1 MKYQPYT
8 VRNARPEEFEAVG
21 QLMVRVYSQLDGFPK
36 ADEQPAYY
44 RTLAKV
50 GDFTAKPLTELL
62 VAESGDLKICG
73 ALVYFGDMQFYGSGG
88 SAPREKNAA
97 GFRLLAVD
105 NAFRGAGIG
114 KLLVQACIK
123 KARESHRGQLVIHT
137 TKSMLT
143 AWKMYENMGFQRSED
158 LDFRQ
163 GDLPVFG
170 FRLLL
175 NNP

>member
-1 MKYQPYT
+1 MKHPPYT
-8 VRNARPEEFEAVG
+8 IRNARPEEFEAVG
-21 QLMVRVYSQLDGFPK
+21 QLMVQVYSQLQGFPK
-36 ADEQPAYY
+36 ANDQPAYY

-50 GDFTAKPLTELL
+50 GDFTAKPLTEIL
-62 VAESGDLKICG
+62 VAVSGDSKICG

-105 NAFRGAGIG
+105 SAFRGAGIG

-123 KARESHRGQLVIHT
+123 KAMEINRRQLIIHS

-158 LDFRQ
+158 LDFLQ

-170 FRLLL
+170 FRLMLSS
-175 NNP
+175 P